1 MLRVPT
7 CQIESN
13 GASEFYSP
21 LVLSLHFQ
29 TNILAAKKGQV
40 KSVLFQEKDNV
51 PAHSTV
57 IEFKQDT
64 ES

>member
-1 MLRVPT
+1 MVQVNFFTP
-7 CQIESN
+7 
-13 GASEFYSP
+13 P
-21 LVLSLHFQ
+21 LSYQ

-51 PAHSTV
+51 PAYSTV
-57 IEFKQDT
+57 IEFEQDT